1 MKKNIINKIIYVIV
15 SIFLI
20 VAIVFL
26 VKYFSSKNI
35 KMVRNI
41 LKPVYSDITCI
52 DDNCSSIKAIMF
64 PPKYS
69 VFHIFR
75 ARIYQ
80 HLIAMN
86 F

>member
-15 SIFLI
+15 SIFVI
-20 VAIVFL
+20 FAIVFL

-52 DDNCSSIKAIMF
+52 DDNCSSIKATKENIKRYTNNNSNM
-64 PPKYS
+64 
-69 VFHIFR
+69 VIF
-75 ARIYQ
+75 I
-80 HLIAMN
+80 
-86 F
+86 